1 MVIIL
6 SPKLVWDKE
15 HSHMKNKSYFTIF
28 QKNKSLWKKVLISL
42 LIVLI
47 ICIPT
52 FLIAFNYFSD
62 RDNTPAGE
70 EITVSL
76 YNGDVLLFSESE
88 VRQNALPNSL
98 VSIFDSVLNG
108 LAKTNSSAV
117 DTSAATPLLITHTF
131 KGYTA
136 NYTCYFF
143 IDGSDKNFLIRDNGE
158 YYKIAQSDALLFL
171 SSPYAQPLYPT
182 ANIPKL
188 YTSADDEIVPES
200 AKWYYK
206 NAASKYIQ
214 ANDIAISE
222 EQATYNMAGALGIT
236 FDIEPDECTIDVYK
250 SGIIFSK
257 IEGTDLSNITVT
269 PGTVLNF
276 KITATWK
283 QTEASEFYGTI
294 EYNFDALLRDR
305 ADFIVDKTSLDSGDL
320 LVLACTNV
328 IDSRKIEFSSTPD
341 IKFTPKYFESNGMV
355 YALIPFSSDLSAGT
369 YSLSFTYGA
378 ASETID
384 ITLASPDTSENI
396 TVPAVKDNY
405 FLNYVSNKALDGFE
419 ALLESVSDRLP
430 EYIYF
435 DGTFVDYTTL
445 GATEKHAF
453 GTHFNDSSET
463 KDYTLY
469 GNVFEFEAQSG
480 APINAA
486 NNGRVISVGY
496 SDHIGNFV
504 VVEHGLGLKTVYG
517 HLSAINVQAGDIVVK
532 GQSLGRSGKIN
543 GSDADS
549 LLLLTYLFD
558 VPVDYSAIAGKE
570 LPLYVSQV
578 ISE

>member
-108 LAKTNSSAV
+108 LAETNSSAV

-214 ANDIAISE
+214 ANDIAISD
-222 EQATYNMAGALGIT
+222 EQATYDMAGALGIT
-236 FDIEPDECTIDVYK
+236 FDIAPDECTIDVYK

-419 ALLESVSDRLP
+419 ELLESVSDRLP

-445 GATEKHAF
+445 EATEKHAF
-453 GTHFNDSSET
+453 GTYFNDSSET

-469 GNVFEFEAQSG
+469 GNVFEFEDQSG

-558 VPVDYSAIAGKE
+558 LPVDYSAIAGKE
-570 LPLYVSQV
+570 LPLYVPQV